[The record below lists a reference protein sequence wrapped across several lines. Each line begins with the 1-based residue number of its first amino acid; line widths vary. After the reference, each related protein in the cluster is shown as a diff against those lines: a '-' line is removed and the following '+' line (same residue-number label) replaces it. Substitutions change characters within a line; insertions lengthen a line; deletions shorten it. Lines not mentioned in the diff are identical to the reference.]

1 MKDLTI
7 VCVNKNSEKF
17 ILQSIKTFLS
27 QDYSNFEILI
37 MDSDSKDRSID
48 IIKSFNSDIIK
59 VYNLEGN
66 INEKDAF
73 RIGIS
78 QINTEYITF
87 MTSTDGYLD
96 NEWFSKAIK
105 ILNNDI
111 ELSFVFANSARRNE
125 QNKIDKINQEF
136 FLDFQIPEKEYFL
149 PFYLSTQY
157 HVNELNC
164 IWSTTI
170 VKKFINQ
177 ENNFNNELL
186 YDLFESLENWIVR
199 NGYLGKHIN
208 TLANYGRIHSESL
221 TMISQKHSLKEFIKQ
236 KNISLQNKR
245 KKILDNLHNMT
256 FFNRNSVVISKVD
269 PRRLFNFYINY
280 YFYKFFYPPSKISKP
295 IYSIHYILSKF
306 KYFFLYFILRN
317 FFKITI
323 RTFNKN
329 KFYR

>member
-96 NEWFSKAIK
+96 NEWFSK
-105 ILNNDI
+105 
-111 ELSFVFANSARRNE
+111 
-125 QNKIDKINQEF
+125 
-136 FLDFQIPEKEYFL
+136 
-149 PFYLSTQY
+149 
-157 HVNELNC
+157 
-164 IWSTTI
+164 
-170 VKKFINQ
+170 
-177 ENNFNNELL
+177 
-186 YDLFESLENWIVR
+186 
-199 NGYLGKHIN
+199 
-208 TLANYGRIHSESL
+208 
-221 TMISQKHSLKEFIKQ
+221 
-236 KNISLQNKR
+236 
-245 KKILDNLHNMT
+245 
-256 FFNRNSVVISKVD
+256 
-269 PRRLFNFYINY
+269 
-280 YFYKFFYPPSKISKP
+280 
-295 IYSIHYILSKF
+295 YSI
-306 KYFFLYFILRN
+306 
-317 FFKITI
+317 
-323 RTFNKN
+323 
-329 KFYR
+329 